1 MSAGGTLDLADAA
14 ARLAAVTGGEALG
27 LPVVALGWATV
38 DSERALAELGEHGP
52 FEAAPDEAILGAR
65 CAIGSR
71 DVAIRLAI
79 LEPNTEGR
87 LAATLARHAE
97 GLAVLWV
104 AAAGTLPQDL
114 RLSTPADGPFGRER
128 LVLGGRLG
136 DRHLLVVERPAG
148 TIEP

>member
-14 ARLAAVTGGEALG
+14 ARLVAVTGGDALG

-38 DSERALAELGEHGP
+38 DTERAVAELGEHGP
-52 FEAAPDEAILGAR
+52 FEAAADEAILGAR
-65 CAIGSR
+65 CTVGSR
-71 DVAIRLAI
+71 DAAVCLAI

-97 GLAVLWV
+97 GPAVLWV
-104 AAAGTLPQDL
+104 AGSPPQDL

-128 LVLGGRLG
+128 LVLGGTLG
-136 DRHLLVVERPAG
+136 GRHLLVVERPAG
-148 TIEP
+148 TIGR

>member
-1 MSAGGTLDLADAA
+1 VSADGTLDLADAA

-38 DSERALAELGEHGP
+38 DTERALAELGEHGP

-65 CAIGSR
+65 CAVGSR
-71 DVAIRLAI
+71 DAALRLAI

-97 GLAVLWV
+97 GPAVLWL
-104 AAAGTLPQDL
+104 AGAPPPDL
-114 RLSTPADGPFGRER
+114 RVSAPADGPFGRER
-128 LVLGGRLG
+128 LVLGGTLG

-148 TIEP
+148 TIER